1 MIGVVV
7 ISLSLLGISGLLV
20 DSHRRA
26 WRVVRESSTLPARDR
41 RFARSMYRRRMLAS
55 GTIGLVGAAIA
66 VGPLV
71 PQLPLPMAAYLAAM
85 LAACAWIMLLAMLD
99 VLATRQHYRRL
110 RSENRARQ
118 LQLTLEMQMTKDE
131 FRMSNE

>member
-1 MIGVVV
+1 MLGVIF
-7 ISLSLLGISGLLV
+7 ISLSLLSISGLLI

-26 WRVVRESSTLPARDR
+26 WQLARESSTLPERDK
-41 RFARSMYRRRMLAS
+41 RFAGAMYRRRMLAS
-55 GTIGLVGAAIA
+55 STIGLVGAAIA

-71 PQLPLPMAAYLAAM
+71 PRSPLPMAAYLAAL
-85 LAACAWIMLLAMLD
+85 LAACAWIMLLAMID

-118 LQLTLEMQMTKDE
+118 LQLTLEMQMTKDD
-131 FRMSNE
+131 FQMSND